1 MSDVKNWR
9 ETLKG
14 NRSYT
19 LADVQ
24 QIQEEAAR
32 LQAEVVS
39 QHLAW
44 IGSNVW
50 RAVKWVAGGVFNFLD
65 GVVQGVSAMRLYEEL
80 STLSDDELAKIG
92 VNRGNITR
100 YVFAALATS
109 TGSRGLYAID
119 GDLPAAET
127 VLPSTEIP
135 SRQAA

>member
-9 ETLKG
+9 ETLNG

-19 LADVQ
+19 LADVVQ
-24 QIQEEAAR
+24 VQEEAAR
-32 LQAEVVS
+32 LQAESVAR
-39 QHLAW
+39 HLSWA
-44 IGSNVW
+44 GSAAW
-50 RAVKWVAGGVFNFLD
+50 RAVKWVVGGIFNFLD

-80 STLSDDELAKIG
+80 NTLSDDELAKIG
-92 VNRGNITR
+92 VDRGNITR

-109 TGSRGLYAID
+109 TGARGLYAID